1 MFTTSISN
9 ACILYN
15 SLVGGADMADD
26 KFKMDNLKEIREK
39 KNLTQVRVSIDIEV
53 SQELISQYE
62 RGISLPT
69 IPNLI
74 KLSQFFSCSTDYLLG
89 LTNNPEKIDMLD
101 KKGLENQ
108 DIIEKYNSLSAENK
122 KNMVSYLEYLCNKNK

>member
-1 MFTTSISN
+1 
-9 ACILYN
+9 
-15 SLVGGADMADD
+15 MADD

-39 KNLTQVRVSIDIEV
+39 KNLTQVRVSIDVEV

-74 KLSQFFSCSTDYLLG
+74 KLSQFFNCSTDYLLN
-89 LTNNPEKIDMLD
+89 LTNNPNRVDMLN
-101 KKGLENQ
+101 KQELENQ
-108 DIIEKYNSLSAENK
+108 SIIEKYNSLSAEDK
-122 KNMVSYLEYLCNKNK
+122 KSMVSYLEYLCNKK

>member
-1 MFTTSISN
+1 MS
-9 ACILYN
+9 
-15 SLVGGADMADD
+15 DD
-26 KFKMDNLKEIREK
+26 KFKMYNLKEIREK

-74 KLSQFFSCSTDYLLG
+74 KLSQFFNCSTDYLLG
-89 LTNNPEKIDMLD
+89 LTNNPNNVDMLN
-101 KKGLENQ
+101 KQELENQ
-108 DIIEKYNSLSAENK
+108 GIIEKYNSLSSENK
-122 KNMVSYLEYLCNKNK
+122 KNMLSYLQYLCNKNK

>member
-1 MFTTSISN
+1 
-9 ACILYN
+9 
-15 SLVGGADMADD
+15 MADD
-26 KFKMDNLKEIREK
+26 KFKMDNLKKIREK
-39 KNLTQVRVSIDIEV
+39 KNLTQVRVSIDVEV

-74 KLSQFFSCSTDYLLG
+74 KLSQFFNCSTDYLLG
-89 LTNNPEKIDMLD
+89 LTNNPDKIDMLD

-108 DIIEKYNSLSAENK
+108 DIIEKYNSLSSENK

>member
-1 MFTTSISN
+1 MS
-9 ACILYN
+9 
-15 SLVGGADMADD
+15 DD

-39 KNLTQVRVSIDIEV
+39 KNLTQVRVSIDVEV

-74 KLSQFFSCSTDYLLG
+74 KLSRFFNCSTDYLLN
-89 LTNNPEKIDMLD
+89 LTNNPNRVDMLN
-101 KKGLENQ
+101 KQELENQ
-108 DIIEKYNSLSAENK
+108 GIIEKYSSLSAEDK
-122 KNMVSYLEYLCNKNK
+122 KSMVSYLEYLCNKK